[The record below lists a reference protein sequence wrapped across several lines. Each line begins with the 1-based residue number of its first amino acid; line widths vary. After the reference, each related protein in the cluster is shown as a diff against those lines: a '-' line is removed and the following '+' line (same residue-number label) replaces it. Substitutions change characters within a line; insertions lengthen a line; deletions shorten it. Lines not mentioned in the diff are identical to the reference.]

1 MHKLVRRFLNLSRFH
16 KQLIMLLADVTMLFF
31 ALWASFSMRL
41 GQLYIPNS
49 SVYWLFLITPII
61 AIPLF
66 IKLGLYRAIVR
77 YIGFRALWTIIKAV
91 TLYAVIWTIIVFSF
105 GIEGTS
111 VDFTLGIEG
120 IPRTIPII
128 NWLAAILMIGGS
140 RMIVRWWFAGKDIIG
155 PITKNNK
162 RNVLIY
168 GAGTAGMQLATVLSY
183 SKEYNTAAFMD
194 DKVELHNN
202 TINALRVYSIQELD
216 KVIVN
221 LAIDEILLAIPSASH
236 STRKRVIQLLEKY
249 PVHVRTLPSMTE
261 VADGK
266 IKLED
271 IKEIDLED
279 LLGRDSVSPNKTL
292 FDSCIK
298 NKVVM
303 VTGAGGSIGS
313 ELCRQILTRG
323 PDKLILYEQ
332 SEFNL
337 YRIEQEFISVIN
349 ESNSKTI
356 LIPILGCVT
365 NTSRVSEV
373 LSNYS
378 VHTIYH
384 AAAYKHVPLVEHN
397 VVEGVRINTLG
408 TYTVA
413 KSALQN
419 DVNTFILI
427 STDKAV
433 RPTNVM
439 GASKRFAE
447 LVLQALATKSST
459 TKFSMVRF
467 GNVLGSSGSVVPLFR
482 EQIKQGGPVTVTHPD
497 IIRYFMTI
505 PEAAQLVIQAGALG
519 VEGLGGDVFVLDM
532 GEPVKINEL
541 ATKMI
546 HLMGFTV
553 KNENTPD
560 GDIEI
565 QYTGLRPGEK
575 LYEELLIGNN
585 VTGTVHPRIMRAEE
599 DSYTFEDILT
609 YLERLI
615 SSVKKL
621 NSEEVRQLL
630 IEVVKGYVPSG
641 KNEDILW
648 KVNSNVTELK
658 PVIDLKNY
666 QSPTDN

>member
-1 MHKLVRRFLNLSRFH
+1 MNNLVRRFLSLSRFH
-16 KQLIMLLADVTMLFF
+16 KQLVMLSADMMMLFF

-41 GQLYIPNS
+41 GQLYVPLKTE
-49 SVYWLFLITPII
+49 YWLFIIAPII
-61 AIPLF
+61 AIPIF
-66 IKLGLYRAIVR
+66 IYLGLYRAIVR

-91 TLYAVIWTIIVFSF
+91 TLYAAIASAIVYFVGF
-105 GIEGTS
+105 
-111 VDFTLGIEG
+111 EG
-120 IPRTIPII
+120 IPRSIAII
-128 NWLAAILMIGGS
+128 NWLATILLIGGS
-140 RMIVRWWFAGKDIIG
+140 RMVIRWWFAGIEAFGTVPQKL
-155 PITKNNK
+155 K
-162 RNVLIY
+162 RNVVIY
-168 GAGTAGMQLATVLSY
+168 GAGTAGIQLASVLGY
-183 SKEYNTAAFMD
+183 SKEYNPVAFLD
-194 DKVELHNN
+194 DNDDLHNN
-202 TINALRVYSIQELD
+202 TINALRVYPIKDLD
-216 KVIVN
+216 KVILKLDV
-221 LAIDEILLAIPSASH
+221 DEIFLAIPSASH
-236 STRKRVIQLLEKY
+236 TTRKRVIQLLEKY

-279 LLGRDSVSPNKTL
+279 LLGRDSVLPDKAL
-292 FDSCIK
+292 FDACIK
-298 NKVVM
+298 DKLVL

-313 ELCRQILTRG
+313 ELCRQILSRN
-323 PDKLILYEQ
+323 PKKLVLFEQ
-332 SEFNL
+332 SEYNL
-337 YRIEQEFISVIN
+337 YCIEQEF
-349 ESNSKTI
+349 KQ
-356 LIPILGCVT
+356 LIENNHWHTELVAILGCVT
-365 NTSRVSEV
+365 NEKRVSEV
-373 LSNYS
+373 LSHYS
-378 VHTIYH
+378 VDTIYH

-408 TYTVA
+408 TLTVA
-413 KSALQN
+413 ESAMKN
-419 DVNTFILI
+419 NVSTFILI

-447 LVLQALATKSST
+447 LVLQALATQKSST
-459 TKFSMVRF
+459 KYSMVRF

-505 PEAAQLVIQAGALG
+505 PEAAQLVIQAGAMG
-519 VEGLGGDVFVLDM
+519 TNGEGGNVFVLDM

-565 QYTGLRPGEK
+565 EYSGLRPGEK

-599 DSYTFEDILT
+599 DSYSFDEVLNF
-609 YLERLI
+609 LERLRDSI
-615 SSVKKL
+615 K
-621 NSEEVRQLL
+621 NSDSEKIRQLL
-630 IEVVKGYVPSG
+630 VEVVKGYTPSG

-648 KVNSNVTELK
+648 EGNNIKNISKPFVELK
-658 PVIDLKNY
+658 KY
-666 QSPTDN
+666 QIKTDS